1 MVVVSFC
8 LPLQNLKSVAKK
20 VKNNEIGTYIRANN
34 KRVGKVVPVQVIS
47 VYGGMEDYLHVF
59 LFSALDKR

>member
-8 LPLQNLKSVAKK
+8 LPLQNLKSLAKK

-47 VYGGMEDYLHVF
+47 VYGAWKITSTYSYSV
-59 LFSALDKR
+59 R